1 MGVALKLK
9 ADIAE
14 YITVKIESWK
24 AERMGRGVMFYN
36 AVGEDYLS
44 KFCPST

>member
-14 YITVKIESWK
+14 YITVKAESWK
-24 AERMGRGVMFYN
+24 AERMGGGVMIYN
-36 AVGEDYLS
+36 AICEDYLS
-44 KFCPST
+44 KSCSST